1 VAEDPMTAVIRGCGK
16 VLVDEKL
23 LARVRVTGGLR

>member
-1 VAEDPMTAVIRGCGK
+1 MTVVVRGCGK

-23 LARVRVTGGLR
+23 LQRTKVTGGVR